1 MGRMRQPRRRDTA
14 GAASVAAAL
23 AMGLALALPGAML
36 TPAPAAGSTRI
47 LVVRG
52 AAPAADPTTLA
63 MTSSVSPSPLVV
75 GATAVYTV
83 TVRNTGAGAATS
95 VTSTIS
101 LAPDGA
107 VSIESPLPA
116 GCTSSAQTV
125 TCTEATIPAGGSVT
139 YDIPVTLAPSLSDG
153 TNISLQGLVS
163 AADAPSTNTQ
173 LVVPAFTKADVAID
187 KTGPTAVAPDGTITY
202 TITVTNHGPS
212 NAQSVTWHD
221 PTDGNLTTITS
232 YPCGNTG
239 LTVTCNLGTLAPGET
254 RTFTL
259 TVKVNSGVPD
269 GAVISN
275 CATVY
280 TGSPDTDPGNNQSCT
295 ETTVGGGSAPG
306 PNVGIVKTAPP
317 TVEVG
322 GTIDYS
328 VVITNRGPGAAT
340 NVVVH
345 DPIHVPFDSISAL
358 PGECSLSGITVT
370 CTAATLEVGQ
380 SRTFDFA
387 VTISAGVP
395 AGTHVMNCA
404 SVTSDTVHVAANSH
418 LACEQTEVVA
428 VPMAGVEIAKTGPA
442 KAKPGETYSY
452 TLTVTNDGPDAAADV
467 VVTDPID
474 TSAVTVISVSGAC
487 QVAGGTVTCDAGT
500 LARDETKTFTVTVMV
515 KDDAAPGAVVHNCG
529 TVVSSTVNPDIP
541 GTSSCVDTYIDP
553 PVPVAQVEVAKSGP
567 ATVSAGDTF
576 TYSLSATNLGPDIA
590 TDVLVTDPLDTAL
603 VTATSLPSE
612 CTDNAGTVT
621 CDAGTLAVGETKT
634 FTITVK
640 AADGLAPGT
649 EIADCGHAT
658 SSSTLLDPVPQP
670 DCIETVIV
678 PPATADVSVVKT
690 GPATVSPGGII
701 DYTLIA
707 TDHGPDAAANVVIS
721 DPLNPALVTVT
732 SLSAGCTEVSSTV
745 TCRAGTL
752 ADDATRT
759 FTITVRVNVGITRL
773 VIPNCTEAYTDTRD
787 PVLSNNLSCMAT
799 TVDLPD
805 PVTSV
810 IEVPKHGP
818 AEAHA
823 DGTASYTI
831 DVINHGPDDATGVVV
846 TDPVDL
852 SLVSVV
858 SLPDDCVLGGGT
870 VTCLAGDLAVGQ
882 TESFT
887 VTVMV
892 AADAAPGTEITN
904 CASATSDIDHLVQV
918 PNSAC
923 TETVVLPPPAARL
936 VITKTAP
943 RQASPGGTIG
953 YPLSVTNFGPDA
965 ADNVVVKDPIPTPS
979 LVTVTSLP
987 SGCAIAGA
995 TVTCA
1000 LGTLAAGATRR
1011 LTIEVR
1017 VNDVASHTVI
1027 GNCAAVYSTTD
1038 DLDHDLD
1045 DTQSCVNTIVI
1056 VRKPFVPVTG

>member
-1 MGRMRQPRRRDTA
+1 M
-14 GAASVAAAL
+14 
-23 AMGLALALPGAML
+23 
-36 TPAPAAGSTRI
+36 
-47 LVVRG
+47 
-52 AAPAADPTTLA
+52 
-63 MTSSVSPSPLVV
+63 
-75 GATAVYTV
+75 
-83 TVRNTGAGAATS
+83 VRNTGAGAATNG
-95 VTSTIS
+95 TSTIS
-101 LAPDGA
+101 LAPAGA
-107 VSIESPLPA
+107 VSIGSPLPA
-116 GCTSSAQTV
+116 GCTSSGQNV
-125 TCTEATIPAGGSVT
+125 TCTEATVPAGGSVT
-139 YDIPVTLAPSLSDG
+139 YEIPVTLSPSLSDG

-163 AADAPSTNTQ
+163 AADAPSANTQ
-173 LVVPAFTKADVAID
+173 LVVPAFTTVDVAIE
-187 KTGPTAVAPDGTITY
+187 KTAPAAVAADGTITY

-232 YPCGNTG
+232 YPCDNTG

-259 TVKVNSGVPD
+259 TVKVNSGIPD
-269 GAVISN
+269 GTVISN

-280 TGSPDTDPGNNQSCT
+280 TGSPDTNPGNNQSCT
-295 ETTVGGGSAPG
+295 ETTVGGGGAPG
-306 PNVGIVKTAPP
+306 PDIGIVKTAPP

-322 GTIDYS
+322 GTIGYS
-328 VVITNRGPGAAT
+328 VTITNRGPGAAP

-345 DPIHVPFDSISAL
+345 DPIHVPFDSISSL
-358 PGECSLSGITVT
+358 PADCSINGITVT
-370 CTAATLEVGQ
+370 CTVALLEVGQ
-380 SRTFDFA
+380 SRRFDFSVA
-387 VTISAGVP
+387 INASVP

-404 SVTSDTVHVAANSH
+404 SVTSETVHVGQTSH

-428 VPMAGVEIAKTGPA
+428 VPMAEVGILKTGPPT
-442 KAKPGETYSY
+442 AKPGDTYGY
-452 TLTVTNDGPDAAADV
+452 PLTVTNEGPDDAADV

-474 TSAVTVISVSGAC
+474 TSHLTVTSVSGGC
-487 QVAGGTVTCDAGT
+487 TDTGGTVTCDAGT
-500 LARDETKTFTVTVMV
+500 LAAGETKTFTITVRV
-515 KDDAAPGAVVHNCG
+515 RDDAAPGTVIRNCG
-529 TVVSSTVNPDIP
+529 TVASSTVNPDIP

-576 TYSLSATNLGPDIA
+576 TYSLSVTNHGPDTA
-590 TDVLVTDPLDTAL
+590 TDVLVSDPLDISL
-603 VTATSLPSE
+603 VTVASLPSE
-612 CTDNAGTVT
+612 CTANAGTVT

-634 FTITVK
+634 FTITVTAK
-640 AADGLAPGT
+640 DGLAPGT
-649 EIADCGHAT
+649 EITDCGHAS

-678 PPATADVSVVKT
+678 PAATADVSVVKT

-732 SLSAGCTEVSSTV
+732 SLPAGCTDVSSTV

-759 FTITVRVNVGITRL
+759 FTITVRLNVGITRL
-773 VIPNCTEAYTDTRD
+773 VIPNCTEAYTETRD
-787 PVLSNNLSCMAT
+787 PVLSNNLSCLAT

-818 AEAHA
+818 AETHA

-831 DVINHGPDDATGVVV
+831 DVTNHGPDDATGVIV

-870 VTCLAGDLAVGQ
+870 VVCLAGDLAVGQ

-892 AADAAPGTEITN
+892 AADAPPGTEITN
-904 CASATSDIDHLVQV
+904 CAAATSDIDHLVQV
-918 PNSAC
+918 PNSC
-923 TETVVLPPPAARL
+923 METVVLPPVAARL

-943 RQASPGGTIG
+943 RHAPPGGTMS
-953 YPLSVTNFGPDA
+953 YPLSVTNYGPDA
-965 ADNVVVKDPIPTPS
+965 ADNAVIKDPIPTPS

-987 SGCAIAGA
+987 SGCSIAGA

-1000 LGTLAAGATRR
+1000 LGPLAAGETRR

-1017 VNDVASHTVI
+1017 VNDDVAHLTVI

-1038 DLDHDLD
+1038 DLDPDLD
-1045 DTQSCVNTIVI
+1045 HTQSCVNTIVS
-1056 VRKPFVPVTG
+1056 RRFVPVTG

>member
-1 MGRMRQPRRRDTA
+1 
-14 GAASVAAAL
+14 
-23 AMGLALALPGAML
+23 
-36 TPAPAAGSTRI
+36 
-47 LVVRG
+47 
-52 AAPAADPTTLA
+52 
-63 MTSSVSPSPLVV
+63 
-75 GATAVYTV
+75 
-83 TVRNTGAGAATS
+83 
-95 VTSTIS
+95 
-101 LAPDGA
+101 

-116 GCTSSAQTV
+116 GCTSSAQIV
-125 TCTEATIPAGGSVT
+125 TCTEATIPAGGSVS

-153 TNISLQGLVS
+153 TNISLQGLAS
-163 AADAPSTNTQ
+163 AADAPSANTH
-173 LVVPAFTKADVAID
+173 LVVPAFAKADVAIE
-187 KTGPTAVAPDGTITY
+187 KTGPATVAPDGTITY

-259 TVKVNSGVPD
+259 TVTVNPSVPD
-269 GAVISN
+269 GTVITN

-280 TGSPDTDPGNNQSCT
+280 TGSPDTDVTNNQSCT
-295 ETTVGGGSAPG
+295 QTSVGVTGAPG
-306 PNVGIVKTAPP
+306 PDIEIHKTATA

-328 VVITNRGPGAAT
+328 MAITNHGPEPAT
-340 NVVVH
+340 DVIVT
-345 DPIHVPFDSISAL
+345 DPIHVPYDSISL
-358 PGECSLSGITVT
+358 LSPDCSVQDTTVT
-370 CTAATLEVGQ
+370 CTAATLAVDE
-380 SRTFDFA
+380 SRTYDFS
-387 VTISAGVP
+387 VTIDPAVP
-395 AGTHVMNCA
+395 AGTSVMNCA
-404 SVTSDTVHVAANSH
+404 AVTSEHGHITESPHPDCV
-418 LACEQTEVVA
+418 QTQVVA
-428 VPMAGVEIAKTGPA
+428 VPMAEVEILKTGPA
-442 KAKPGETYSY
+442 TAKPGETYSY
-452 TLTVTNDGPDAAADV
+452 TLSVTNEGPDPAADV
-467 VVTDPID
+467 MVTDPID

-500 LARDETKTFTVTVMV
+500 LGVGGTKAFSITDKV
-515 KDDAAPGAVVHNCG
+515 KDDAAPGTVITNCG
-529 TVVSSTVNPDIP
+529 TVDSSTVNPDTP
-541 GTSSCVDTYIDP
+541 GTRSCVDTYIDP
-553 PVPVAQVEVAKSGP
+553 PVPVAEVEVAKSGP

-576 TYSLSATNLGPDIA
+576 TYSLSVTNHGPDVA
-590 TDVLVTDPLDTAL
+590 TDVLVSDPLDTSL
-603 VTATSLPSE
+603 VTVTSLPSE
-612 CTDNAGTVT
+612 CTENAGTVT
-621 CDAGTLAVGETKT
+621 CDAGTLTVGETKT

-658 SSSTLLDPVPQP
+658 GSSTVLDPIPQP

-690 GPATVSPGGII
+690 GPATVSPGGTI
-701 DYTLIA
+701 DYTLTA

-732 SLSAGCTEVSSTV
+732 SLPAGCTDVSSTV

-759 FTITVRVNVGITRL
+759 FTITVRVNAGITRL
-773 VIPNCTEAYTDTRD
+773 VIPNCTQAYTDTRD
-787 PVLSNNLSCMAT
+787 TVLRNNLSCIAT

-810 IEVPKHGP
+810 IEVSKHGP

-823 DGTASYTI
+823 GGTASYTL
-831 DVINHGPDDATGVVV
+831 DVTNHGPADATGVII

-858 SLPDDCVLGGGT
+858 SLPADCVLSGGT

-882 TESFT
+882 TKSFT
-887 VTVMV
+887 VTVML
-892 AADAAPGTEITN
+892 AAGIEPGTEVTN
-904 CASATSDIDHLVQV
+904 CASATSDLDDLVQV
-918 PNSAC
+918 PNSSC
-923 TETVVLPPPAARL
+923 TETLVLPPTAARL

-943 RQASPGGTIG
+943 RQAPPGGAIS
-953 YPLSVTNFGPDA
+953 YPLSVTNYGPDA
-965 ADNVVVKDPIPTPS
+965 ADNAVIKDPLPTPS
-979 LVTVTSLP
+979 LVTIESLP
-987 SGCAIAGA
+987 GGCSVAGA
-995 TVTCA
+995 TATCA
-1000 LGTLAAGATRR
+1000 LGTLAAGETRR

-1017 VNDVASHTVI
+1017 VKVDVPHLTVI

-1056 VRKPFVPVTG
+1056 QRFVPVTG